1 MISIISPS
9 MDRPP
14 SGSALCDLH
23 QHSSW
28 RTRADMGHIRGERG
42 RYVIPAYLRRFR
54 TFPTETA
61 GLPGRLS
68 GAVRER
74 CDSLLFL
81 CIHSGNIK
89 GKTPYKLPCSG
100 SSTLFVRR
108 WPTRPPPDRESRDKQ
123 LPNGPKHSG
132 LIHEI
137 NV

>member
-1 MISIISPS
+1 MKYSDKFTYCIPFSKLSNIEKNCFGECIP
-9 MDRPP
+9 
-14 SGSALCDLH
+14 G
-23 QHSSW
+23 
-28 RTRADMGHIRGERG
+28 GERG

-61 GLPGRLS
+61 GLPSRLS